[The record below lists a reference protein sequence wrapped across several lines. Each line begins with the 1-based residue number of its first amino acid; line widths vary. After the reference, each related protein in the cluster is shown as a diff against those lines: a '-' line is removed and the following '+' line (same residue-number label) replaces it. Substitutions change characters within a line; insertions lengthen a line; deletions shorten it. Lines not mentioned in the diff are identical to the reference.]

1 MRTWRRVGD
10 CLGLSPR
17 PSRLHTCFLCAHAYT
32 QAHSSRPAHISIV
45 TRSHALT
52 CAHAMQRLHTCAN
65 VGAHMH
71 THTRARAPLL
81 LHART
86 RVVNVLYCVLLPLVV
101 CHNAFFCLMT
111 LASLFTAPS
120 CKVKKRFFVCRL
132 CNMAVVLF
140 KEDWAAI
147 REVC

>member
-71 THTRARAPLL
+71 THTHARAFACTRAITRCQCALL
-81 LHART
+81 RFVAFGCMSQ
-86 RVVNVLYCVLLPLVV
+86 CVLLFDDACFLVYSAIEQSETRI
-101 CHNAFFCLMT
+101 C
-111 LASLFTAPS
+111 
-120 CKVKKRFFVCRL
+120 CRL